1 MGIYRNNK
9 ILFSKGYSFSV
20 NDRGGGNSPP
30 GLNPVIIKE
39 KYMIH
44 KVQINV
50 AEANG
55 KNQRVLSSR
64 FKRISNRF
72 LHFLFGDYS
81 QVLIL
86 KPGKSIQ
93 AIEIKEIEGELLN
106 AN

>member
-1 MGIYRNNK
+1 
-9 ILFSKGYSFSV
+9 
-20 NDRGGGNSPP
+20 
-30 GLNPVIIKE
+30 
-39 KYMIH
+39 MIH

-55 KNQRVLSSR
+55 QNRKVLGSR
-64 FKRISNRF
+64 FKRISNRL
-72 LHFLFGDYS
+72 LHFILGDYS

>member
-1 MGIYRNNK
+1 
-9 ILFSKGYSFSV
+9 
-20 NDRGGGNSPP
+20 
-30 GLNPVIIKE
+30 
-39 KYMIH
+39 MIH

-55 KNQRVLSSR
+55 KNQKVLGSR
-64 FKRISNRF
+64 FKRIPNR
-72 LHFLFGDYS
+72 LLRLLFGDYS

-86 KPGKSIQ
+86 KPGKTIQ

>member
-1 MGIYRNNK
+1 
-9 ILFSKGYSFSV
+9 
-20 NDRGGGNSPP
+20 
-30 GLNPVIIKE
+30 
-39 KYMIH
+39 MIH

-55 KNQRVLSSR
+55 KNQKVLGSR
-64 FKRISNRF
+64 FKRIPNRLLRF
-72 LHFLFGDYS
+72 LLGDYS

-86 KPGKSIQ
+86 KPGKTIQ

>member
-1 MGIYRNNK
+1 M
-9 ILFSKGYSFSV
+9 

-30 GLNPVIIKE
+30 GINPVKIKE
-39 KYMIH
+39 MYVIH

-55 KNQRVLSSR
+55 KNQRVLGSR
-64 FKRISNRF
+64 FKRISNR
-72 LHFLFGDYS
+72 LIRLLFGDYS

-86 KPGKSIQ
+86 KSGKSIQ